1 MFQNIQLYHLGI
13 KRLCSIVFLLFV
25 FTVSGQNY
33 QQRIRHWQQQPESA
47 DKYFELGK
55 LYDETGNYRRAI
67 IHYQKALEYAPDTLP
82 VMSKLTRVY
91 EGYGQIAKAIAI
103 SEKILSKDS
112 LNYLEKYHLARLYA
126 KSRRKPEAL
135 KILHNL
141 IKIDPGNAQY
151 HYKTGLYETDM
162 NRRLDAFL
170 RAYRL
175 DSMHRKNL
183 YMLIANYKAIK
194 FIDSAE
200 FYVNKGLAIYP
211 LDTKFL
217 RQKVIADY
225 RHKKYKDML
234 NHLKRLDSLHYE
246 KLFVYKNTG
255 LAHLMLGDL
264 FQAEEYLHQAL
275 QEDYKDAF
283 TYYYLGLLYKKQ
295 MDYKKARQYL
305 LLAVKKKKPS
315 LDKEFYE
322 LGMIAKRQGSIKQAI
337 SFFQQAFDNNPNN
350 ADALLQWAMMSE
362 VYYKS
367 PDMATKYYQRYLDLF
382 QNKDAEKTKF
392 AQQQLSRLKQKAFL
406 MK

>member
-1 MFQNIQLYHLGI
+1 
-13 KRLCSIVFLLFV
+13 
-25 FTVSGQNY
+25 
-33 QQRIRHWQQQPESA
+33 
-47 DKYFELGK
+47 
-55 LYDETGNYRRAI
+55 
-67 IHYQKALEYAPDTLP
+67 
-82 VMSKLTRVY
+82 
-91 EGYGQIAKAIAI
+91 
-103 SEKILSKDS
+103 
-112 LNYLEKYHLARLYA
+112 
-126 KSRRKPEAL
+126 
-135 KILHNL
+135 
-141 IKIDPGNAQY
+141 
-151 HYKTGLYETDM
+151 
-162 NRRLDAFL
+162 
-170 RAYRL
+170 
-175 DSMHRKNL
+175 
-183 YMLIANYKAIK
+183 MLIANYKAIK

-255 LAHLMLGDL
+255 LAHLILGDL